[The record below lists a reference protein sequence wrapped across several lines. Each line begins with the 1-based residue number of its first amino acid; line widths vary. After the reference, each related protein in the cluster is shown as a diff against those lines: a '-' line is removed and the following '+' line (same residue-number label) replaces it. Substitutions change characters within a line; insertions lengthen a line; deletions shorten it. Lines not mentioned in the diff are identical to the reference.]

1 MPTLEKICDEFSPDP
16 TKTNSEFRL
25 WLTSYPSTAFPT
37 SILQNG
43 VKMTNEPPKGL
54 KANLKGSYLIDP
66 INNAEF
72 FNGCKQNNVFKRLLF
87 GLCFFHAVIQERR
100 KYGALGWNIAYEFN
114 ESDLRI
120 CVRQLKM
127 FLDENENEIPF
138 EALKYLTAECNYGG
152 RVTDDKDRRLIN
164 TLLEDYYNDQFAT
177 DPTHLFTPN
186 PVYRVPGDI
195 HSYDQY
201 IDFIQT
207 LPLNTPPEVFG
218 FHTNANITKDINETN
233 MAFDAVLL
241 CSSQGEK
248 VEAGSGTNTLEE
260 ICRKIYDEFP
270 PAFNMEEATK
280 KYDVQ
285 YNESMNTVLTQ
296 ELTR

>member
-16 TKTNSEFRL
+16 TKTNPEFRL

-66 INNAEF
+66 INNVEF
-72 FNGCKQNNVFKRLLF
+72 FNGCKQNNVFKKLLF

-164 TLLEDYYNDQFAT
+164 TLLDDYFNNLFAT

-186 PVYRVPGDI
+186 PVYRVPGEVQ
-195 HSYDQY
+195 SYDQY

-233 MAFDAVLL
+233 MAFEAVLS
-241 CSSQGEK
+241 CSTQGGKAE
-248 VEAGSGTNTLEE
+248 VGSGTNTLEE

-280 KYDVQ
+280 KYPVQ
-285 YNESMNTVLTQ
+285 YSESMNTVLTQ

>member
-16 TKTNSEFRL
+16 TKTNPEFRL

-66 INNAEF
+66 INNVEF
-72 FNGCKQNNVFKRLLF
+72 FNGCKQSNVFRKLLF

-164 TLLEDYYNDQFAT
+164 TLLEDYYNNMFAT

-186 PVYRVPGDI
+186 PIYRVPGDVL
-195 HSYDQY
+195 SYDQY

-233 MAFDAVLL
+233 MAFEAVLL
-241 CSSQGEK
+241 CSSQGGKAE
-248 VEAGSGTNTLEE
+248 VGSGTNTLEE

-280 KYDVQ
+280 KYPVKLS
-285 YNESMNTVLTQ
+285 ESMNTVLTQ